1 MNEKAMYNQGAQVD
15 FELHRSEETQLVNK
29 ILKLSGISIKQQDVA
44 QSGQGMEA
52 STIQQ
57 QPKI

>member
-1 MNEKAMYNQGAQVD
+1 MNNQAMYD
-15 FELHRSEETQLVNK
+15 HTSSTHSELHRSEETNLVNK
-29 ILKLSGISIKQQDVA
+29 ILKLAGISIKQQDVA